1 MRIAYPKSTRNDLLK
16 PIMNKKIKS
25 TLLALLAGAVAA
37 PLIYAASVHFKGGS
51 PTFSDQGTTL
61 KTCFS
66 LAGLGNGDVTITV
79 TTTGSATTLCTNQG
93 GNTAPGQNKT
103 PVKPSGQATIPSTQI
118 KNGNLTACVTTTPPP
133 APSAAAAGC
142 PNSNWSTS
150 LTDVQFATA
159 TITVTQGGQTV
170 LTQTFNL

>member
-1 MRIAYPKSTRNDLLK
+1 MQKKAKSILIT
-16 PIMNKKIKS
+16 
-25 TLLALLAGAVAA
+25 LLAGAIAA

-79 TTTGSATTLCTNQG
+79 DTTGTATTLCTNQG

-103 PVKPSGQATIPSTQI
+103 PVKPSGSVTIPSTEI
-118 KNGNLTACVTTTPPP
+118 KNGNLTACVTTQPPP
-133 APSAAAAGC
+133 TPTAVQAGC

-159 TITVTQGGQTV
+159 TITIVQGGQVV
-170 LTQTFNL
+170 LQQSFKL

>member
-1 MRIAYPKSTRNDLLK
+1 
-16 PIMNKKIKS
+16 MNKKIKS
-25 TLLALLAGAVAA
+25 LLLTLLVGAVAA

-79 TTTGSATTLCTNQG
+79 TTTGTATTLCTNQG

-103 PVKPSGQATIPSTQI
+103 PVKPSGQVTIPSTEI
-118 KNGNLTACVTTTPPP
+118 KNGNLTACVTTAPPP
-133 APSAAAAGC
+133 APTATEAGC

-159 TITVTQGGQTV
+159 TVTVTQGGQTV
-170 LTQTFNL
+170 LQQTFKL

>member
-1 MRIAYPKSTRNDLLK
+1 MHKKVKSILIT
-16 PIMNKKIKS
+16 
-25 TLLALLAGAVAA
+25 LLAGAIAA

-79 TTTGSATTLCTNQG
+79 DTTGTATTLCTNQG

-103 PVKPSGQATIPSTQI
+103 PVKPSGSVTIPSTEI
-118 KNGNLTACVTTTPPP
+118 KNGNLTACVTTQPPP
-133 APSAAAAGC
+133 TPTAVQAGC

-159 TITVTQGGQTV
+159 TITIVQGGQVV
-170 LTQTFNL
+170 LQQSFKL